1 MEQKFYP
8 LPRSLSTT
16 FSSIADLVGNKEVRK
31 PLGYLICLIA
41 LLLVGGCGYHIQGN
55 TSLPTGIKAVHV
67 TLFENRSG
75 ESGAEN
81 TFTNAFIKELLM
93 KTNAQVTD
101 ESHARGFITG
111 IIRSISVGDLTRSSD
126 DAVLQGQVRA
136 TMDLSMADDKGH
148 VVWEVK
154 GYSDNKVYTASSSN
168 VTDESAKREAVE
180 EIANRLSEKL
190 VSAMGDQW

>member
-1 MEQKFYP
+1 MEQEFYT
-8 LPRSLSTT
+8 LPRDLLASLS
-16 FSSIADLVGNKEVRK
+16 FIAKGRRRAW
-31 PLGYLICLIA
+31 YFIWLIFLF
-41 LLLVGGCGYHIQGN
+41 LMGGCGYHIQGN
-55 TSLPTGIKAVHV
+55 TSLPTGIKVVHV

-93 KTNAQVTD
+93 KTNAQVSD

>member
-1 MEQKFYP
+1 MW
-8 LPRSLSTT
+8 
-16 FSSIADLVGNKEVRK
+16 
-31 PLGYLICLIA
+31 YLIWLFF

-55 TSLPTGIKAVHV
+55 TFLPTGIKAVHV

-136 TMDLSMADDKGH
+136 TMDLSMVDDKGH

-154 GYSDNKVYTASSSN
+154 GYSDNEVYTASSSN
-168 VTDESAKREAVE
+168 VTDEFAKREAVE
-180 EIANRLSEKL
+180 EIATRLSEKL